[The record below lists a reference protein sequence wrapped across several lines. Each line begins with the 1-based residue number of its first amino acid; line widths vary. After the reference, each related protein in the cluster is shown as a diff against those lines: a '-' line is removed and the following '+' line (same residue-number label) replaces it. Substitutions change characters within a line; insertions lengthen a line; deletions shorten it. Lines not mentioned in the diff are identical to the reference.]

1 MSESSSERSINES
14 LDIIRKALQEESL
27 IDNTEDILILNNLV
41 KNDGTITPVSHK
53 SLKKQDIDIILK
65 EKLSELFDKH
75 FENWLNNNIPDYLDK
90 YFSKKK
96 NN

>member
-53 SLKKQDIDIILK
+53 SLKKQDVDIILK

>member
-41 KNDGTITPVSHK
+41 KNDGTITSFSLN
-53 SLKKQDIDIILK
+53 SLKKQDIDKILK

-90 YFSKKK
+90 YFSKKEK
-96 NN
+96 

>member
-1 MSESSSERSINES
+1 MSESSNERSINES
-14 LDIIRKALQEESL
+14 MDIIKKALQEESL

-41 KNDGTITPVSHK
+41 KNDGTITSFSHN
-53 SLKKQDIDIILK
+53 SLKKQDIDKILK

-90 YFSKKK
+90 YFSKKEK
-96 NN
+96 

>member
-53 SLKKQDIDIILK
+53 SLKKQDVDIILK

-90 YFSKKK
+90 YFSKKEK
-96 NN
+96 